1 MEIFNRISI
10 LTAASVCALGSV
22 SAQTP
27 VIKGF
32 APTPAGT
39 DSFIAGSY
47 IPYAG
52 TTGRQQAMSMLFSM
66 CASAVNWN
74 DRVFIVGDT
83 LVRPGMHWV
92 RDHALASKSSRYVRT
107 DMTSFLN
114 LLLENQ
120 TSDGFFYEILAPE
133 TDMHGGDVSSEKFRK
148 LLPNTGYGLCRL
160 EIEADVEYLM
170 VEGVYYAWQ
179 ATGDDQW
186 LKKAL
191 PKLEKG
197 LNYIMTDTT
206 RWDKKHGLA
215 KRVYT
220 IDTWD
225 FTNEIASQ
233 NVRDILPNAPMG
245 IMHGDNTGLYRAM
258 RLLAKMYDRVGDAG
272 AAAKWNAS
280 ADSLKVRIDKYLWN
294 GKFYK
299 HYLPL
304 DKVDFGVDLEKQMT
318 LSNSYDINR
327 MDSPEKAREVLK
339 QYRLMREKFG
349 GEFDDFRTINPA
361 FPVFNTFKSG
371 EYTNGAIGFFVAGEL
386 AAAAFKNGMEQYGFD
401 ILERA
406 AKKVL
411 ADGKISFLYN
421 YDGKDVAGGPRV
433 WVGSELMFGLVEGL
447 AGVVDNGCLFKDVEI
462 SPRWVVSR
470 EKKARVFLKYPV
482 SGAYVDYAFEW
493 DKPNGKIFF
502 TLHSKHDRVTV
513 RILLPAGAENA
524 TASVGGKIVESR
536 IEDVFSSK
544 YLLLENFSGDGR
556 VEISYSQGIEVS
568 PYVTL
573 LADSVWIYITNNL
586 EVPQKY
592 TVDVRISGWESL
604 GRRTFTLMPYEK
616 RHVEILP
623 LKRVPNNGTEP
634 RVIIERNG
642 ATFFFPITKIGN
654 KNPQLNLFKTYG
666 ATALEFLLQ

>member
-1 MEIFNRISI
+1 MEIFNKISI
-10 LTAASVCALGSV
+10 LTAVSVCALGSV

-32 APTPAGT
+32 VPTPAGT

-52 TTGRQQAMSMLFSM
+52 TKGREQAISMLFSM

-83 LVRPGMHWV
+83 LVRPGMNWV

-133 TDMHGGDVSSEKFRK
+133 TDLHGGDISSEKFRK

-258 RLLAKMYDRVGDAG
+258 RLLAKMYDRVGDAD

-280 ADSLKVRIDKYLWN
+280 ADSLKARIDKYLWN

-339 QYRLMREKFG
+339 QYRLMRENFG

-361 FPVFNTFKSG
+361 FPVFKTFKSG
-371 EYTNGAIGFFVAGEL
+371 EYTNGAVGFFVAGEL

-401 ILERA
+401 ILERT
-406 AKKVL
+406 AKKVI

-421 YDGKDVAGGPRV
+421 YDGKDVAGGPRM

-482 SGAYVDYAFEW
+482 SGAYIDYAFEW

-502 TLHSKHDRVTV
+502 TLHSKHDRATV

-544 YLLLENFSGDGR
+544 YLLLENFPGNGR

-573 LADSVWIYITNNL
+573 LADSAWIYITNNL

-623 LKRVPNNGTEP
+623 LKKVPNNGTEP

-654 KNPQLNLFKTYG
+654 KNPQLNLFKSYG

>member
-1 MEIFNRISI
+1 MGIFNRISV

-32 APTPAGT
+32 APNAGT

-47 IPYAG
+47 IPYSGSAG
-52 TTGRQQAMSMLFSM
+52 RKQAMSMLFAM
-66 CASAVNWN
+66 CASAINWN

-83 LVRPGMHWV
+83 LVRPGVHWV
-92 RDHALASKSSRYVRT
+92 RDHALASKSSRYVKT

-133 TDMHGGDVSSEKFRK
+133 TDIHGGDISSEKFRK

-197 LNYIMTDTT
+197 LNYIMTDPT
-206 RWDKKHGLA
+206 RWDKTYELA

-233 NVRDILPNAPMG
+233 NVRDIFPIAPMG

-304 DKVDFGVDLEKQMT
+304 DKVDLGVDLENQMT

-327 MDSPEKAREVLK
+327 MDSPEKAREVLR
-339 QYRLMREKFG
+339 QYRLMREKFS

-361 FPVFNTFKSG
+361 FPVFKTFKSG
-371 EYTNGAIGFFVAGEL
+371 RYTNGAIGFFVAGEL

-401 ILERA
+401 ILERC

-411 ADGKISFLYN
+411 ADGKLSFLYN
-421 YDGKDVAGGPRV
+421 YDGKDVAGGPRA

-502 TLHSKHDRVTV
+502 TLHSKHDRATV

-524 TASVGGKIVESR
+524 TASVGGKIIESR

-544 YLLLENFSGDGR
+544 YLLLENFSGNGR
-556 VEISYSQGIEVS
+556 VEISYSQGIEVL

-573 LADSVWIYITNNL
+573 VSDSAGIYITNNL
-586 EVPQKY
+586 EAPQKC

-604 GRRTFTLMPYEK
+604 GKRTFTLLPYEK
-616 RHVEILP
+616 RHVEVLP
-623 LKRVPNNGTEP
+623 LKKVPNNGAEP

-642 ATFFFPITKIGN
+642 ATFSFPITKIGN
-654 KNPQLNLFKTYG
+654 RQHHIDLFKTYG
-666 ATALEFLLQ
+666 APALEILLQ

>member
-148 LLPNTGYGLCRL
+148 LLPNTGYSLCRL
-160 EIEADVEYLM
+160 EIEADIEYLM

-502 TLHSKHDRVTV
+502 TLHSKHDRATV

-544 YLLLENFSGDGR
+544 YLLLENFSGNGR

-623 LKRVPNNGTEP
+623 LKKVPNNGTEP

-654 KNPQLNLFKTYG
+654 KNPQLNLFKSYG

>member
-148 LLPNTGYGLCRL
+148 LMPNTGYGLCRL

-197 LNYIMTDTT
+197 LNYIMTDTS

-361 FPVFNTFKSG
+361 FPVLTPS
-371 EYTNGAIGFFVAGEL
+371 
-386 AAAAFKNGMEQYGFD
+386 
-401 ILERA
+401 RA
-406 AKKVL
+406 ANIQTEQS
-411 ADGKISFLYN
+411 AFLWRAN
-421 YDGKDVAGGPRV
+421 LPPRRLKTE
-433 WVGSELMFGLVEGL
+433 WNNTDLT
-447 AGVVDNGCLFKDVEI
+447 
-462 SPRWVVSR
+462 
-470 EKKARVFLKYPV
+470 FL
-482 SGAYVDYAFEW
+482 
-493 DKPNGKIFF
+493 N
-502 TLHSKHDRVTV
+502 
-513 RILLPAGAENA
+513 
-524 TASVGGKIVESR
+524 
-536 IEDVFSSK
+536 
-544 YLLLENFSGDGR
+544 
-556 VEISYSQGIEVS
+556 
-568 PYVTL
+568 
-573 LADSVWIYITNNL
+573 
-586 EVPQKY
+586 VPQKRCLPTEKY
-592 TVDVRISGWESL
+592 RSFTTMTVK
-604 GRRTFTLMPYEK
+604 TL
-616 RHVEILP
+616 R
-623 LKRVPNNGTEP
+623 
-634 RVIIERNG
+634 
-642 ATFFFPITKIGN
+642 A
-654 KNPQLNLFKTYG
+654 
-666 ATALEFLLQ
+666 ALACG

>member
-160 EIEADVEYLM
+160 EIEADIEYLM

-280 ADSLKVRIDKYLWN
+280 ADSLKLRIDKYLWN

-361 FPVFNTFKSG
+361 FPVFKTFKSG
-371 EYTNGAIGFFVAGEL
+371 EYTNGAVGFFVAGEL

-401 ILERA
+401 ILERT
-406 AKKVL
+406 AKKVI

-482 SGAYVDYAFEW
+482 SGAYIDYAFEW

-502 TLHSKHDRVTV
+502 TLHSKHDRATV

-524 TASVGGKIVESR
+524 TATVGGKIVESR
-536 IEDVFSSK
+536 VEDVFSSK
-544 YLLLENFSGDGR
+544 YLLLENFSGNGR
-556 VEISYSQGIEVS
+556 VEISYSQGIEVL
-568 PYVTL
+568 PYVPV
-573 LADSVWIYITNNL
+573 LADSAWIYITNNL

-623 LKRVPNNGTEP
+623 LKKVPNNGTEP

-642 ATFFFPITKIGN
+642 ATFSFPITKIGN
-654 KNPQLNLFKTYG
+654 KNPHLNLFKTYG
-666 ATALEFLLQ
+666 ASALEFLLQ

>member
-22 SAQTP
+22 SAQTS

-160 EIEADVEYLM
+160 EIEADIEYLM

-502 TLHSKHDRVTV
+502 TLHSKHDRATV

-544 YLLLENFSGDGR
+544 YLLLKNFSGNGR

-623 LKRVPNNGTEP
+623 LKKVPNNGTEP

-654 KNPQLNLFKTYG
+654 KNPQLNLFKSYG

>member
-1 MEIFNRISI
+1 MGIFNRISV

-32 APTPAGT
+32 APNAGT

-52 TTGRQQAMSMLFSM
+52 SAGRKQAMSMLFAM
-66 CASAVNWN
+66 CASAINWN

-83 LVRPGMHWV
+83 LVRPGIHWV
-92 RDHALASKSSRYVRT
+92 RDHALASKSSRYVKT

-133 TDMHGGDVSSEKFRK
+133 TDNHGGDISSEKFRK

-197 LNYIMTDTT
+197 LNYIMTDPT
-206 RWDKKHGLA
+206 RWDKTYELA

-280 ADSLKVRIDKYLWN
+280 ADSLKERIDKYLWN

-304 DKVDFGVDLEKQMT
+304 DKVDFGVDLENQMT

-327 MDSPEKAREVLK
+327 MDSPEKAREVLR

-361 FPVFNTFKSG
+361 FPVFKTFKSG

-401 ILERA
+401 ILERS

-411 ADGKISFLYN
+411 ADGKLSFLYN
-421 YDGKDVAGGPRV
+421 YDGKDVAGGPRA

-502 TLHSKHDRVTV
+502 TLHSKHDRATV

-524 TASVGGKIVESR
+524 TASVGGKIIESR

-544 YLLLENFSGDGR
+544 YLLLENFSGNGR
-556 VEISYSQGIEVS
+556 VEILYSQGVEVS

-573 LADSVWIYITNNL
+573 VSDSAGIYITNNL
-586 EVPQKY
+586 EAPQKC

-604 GRRTFTLMPYEK
+604 GKRTFTLLPYEK
-616 RHVEILP
+616 RHVEVLP
-623 LKRVPNNGTEP
+623 LKKVPNNGTEP
-634 RVIIERNG
+634 RVIMERNG
-642 ATFFFPITKIGN
+642 ATFSFPITKIDN
-654 KNPQLNLFKTYG
+654 SQHHLYLFKTYG

>member
-1 MEIFNRISI
+1 MGIFNRISV
-10 LTAASVCALGSV
+10 LTVASACAFGSV

-32 APTPAGT
+32 APNAGT

-52 TTGRQQAMSMLFSM
+52 TSGKMQAMSMLFSM

-83 LVRPGMHWV
+83 LVRPGMNWV

-133 TDMHGGDVSSEKFRK
+133 TDIHGGDISSEKFRK
-148 LLPNTGYGLCRL
+148 LLPNTGYSLCRL

-225 FTNEIASQ
+225 FTTELVSQ
-233 NVRDILPNAPMG
+233 SVRDILPNAPMG

-280 ADSLKVRIDKYLWN
+280 ADSLKARIDKHLWN
-294 GKFYK
+294 GRFYK

-304 DKVDFGVDLEKQMT
+304 DKVDFGVDLETQMT

-361 FPVFNTFKSG
+361 FPAFQTFKSG

-401 ILERA
+401 ILERS

-470 EKKARVFLKYPV
+470 EKKARIFLKYPV

-493 DKPNGKIFF
+493 DKSNGKIFF
-502 TLHSKHDRVTV
+502 TLHSKHDRANV

-524 TASVGGKIVESR
+524 TATVNGKRVESR
-536 IEDVFSSK
+536 VENVFSSK
-544 YLLLENFSGDGR
+544 YLVLENFSGNGR
-556 VEISYSQGIEVS
+556 AEISYSQGVEVS
-568 PYVTL
+568 PYVSI
-573 LADSVWIYITNNL
+573 LADSAGIYITNNL
-586 EVPQKY
+586 EVPQKC

-604 GRRTFTLMPYEK
+604 GKRTFTLQPYEK

-623 LKRVPNNGTEP
+623 LKKVPNSGIEP

-642 ATFFFPITKIGN
+642 ATFSFPITKIGN
-654 KNPQLNLFKTYG
+654 KHHLDLFKTYG
-666 ATALEFLLQ
+666 VSALEILQQ